1 MTFVLSLSKK
11 LIEGVNEDRKSVRP

>member
-11 LIEGVNEDRKSVRP
+11 LIEGVNEDRKSVRS

>member
-11 LIEGVNEDRKSVRP
+11 LIEGVNEERKSIRS